1 MLYLSQNYTNIVFA
15 AITLKQLN
23 SLEKSLKCN
32 FSNPDFVIGSIVRG
46 KIQENQVSNGRGIA
60 SQ

>member
-1 MLYLSQNYTNIVFA
+1 MYLPQNYTNIVFA

-46 KIQENQVSNGRGIA
+46 KIQENQVSNG
-60 SQ
+60 